1 MAGKE
6 AKSGS
11 KSNLEEKQKNGNS
24 KVSKKNKTMQGQQK
38 TKSTKEENVVAR
50 DPKTLVLENRLK
62 SYCHNPSPS
71 PSKSESK
78 VQV

>member
-50 DPKTLVLENRLK
+50 DPKTLVLENR
-62 SYCHNPSPS
+62 
-71 PSKSESK
+71 
-78 VQV
+78 